1 MGDADREANVKVT
14 RSRLMIAIAAGNASA
29 LTEVCGSV
37 AAEWAAELQS
47 EVAAAKKAI
56 ELVRGH
62 EAAVKSLDEE
72 RAAVLRLRTELAAL
86 GEQHRASAG
95 EIGEADDVIHGLK
108 AQLSGAE
115 LRASGRAP
123 ASAAEE
129 LSSVQRETRINELQ
143 TVIVSLQTQLR
154 QAEQAA
160 AHARAETATA
170 QAGLQPMSAANGEL
184 QEQQA
189 HLRRMLEQSDA
200 MSAALQQQVSALQA
214 QAALP
219 SGLGALEAAAAAATA
234 DAAAGGPAVEPG
246 SFDEARGQLVS
257 ERARRQ
263 LCERE
268 LLTLKRQTDD
278 ALDRQLTLALTLP
291 LTLTLTLALT
301 LTLPLSLPLT
311 LTLTLTL
318 TPNPHPAPDT

>member
-14 RSRLMIAIAAGNASA
+14 RSRLMTAIAAGNASA
-29 LTEVCGSV
+29 LSEVCGSV

-47 EVAAAKKAI
+47 EVAAARKAI
-56 ELVRGH
+56 ELVQGH

-123 ASAAEE
+123 PTAAEE

-143 TVIVSLQTQLR
+143 TVVVSLQTQLR

-160 AHARAETATA
+160 AHARAELATA
-170 QAGLQPMSAANGEL
+170 QAGLQPMSTANAEL

-234 DAAAGGPAVEPG
+234 DAAAGGATVEPG
-246 SFDEARGQLVS
+246 SLDEARAQLVS

-263 LCERE
+263 LCEAE

-278 ALDRQLTLALTLP
+278 ALDRP
-291 LTLTLTLALT
+291 RKGD
-301 LTLPLSLPLT
+301 
-311 LTLTLTL
+311 
-318 TPNPHPAPDT
+318 PNPNRPEP

>member
-14 RSRLMIAIAAGNASA
+14 RSRLMTAIAAGNASA
-29 LTEVCGSV
+29 LSEVCGSIT
-37 AAEWAAELQS
+37 AELAAELKS
-47 EVAAAKKAI
+47 EVAAARKAI
-56 ELVRGH
+56 ELVQGH

-72 RAAVLRLRTELAAL
+72 RAAVLRLRTELATL
-86 GEQHRASAG
+86 GEQNRVSAG

-123 ASAAEE
+123 PTAADE

-154 QAEQAA
+154 QAEQAT
-160 AHARAETATA
+160 AHAQAETATA
-170 QAGLQPMSAANGEL
+170 QAGLQPMSAANAEL

-189 HLRRMLEQSDA
+189 HLRRMLEQSEA
-200 MSAALQQQVSALQA
+200 MAAALQQQVSALQA

-219 SGLGALEAAAAAATA
+219 SGLGALETAAAAAAA
-234 DAAAGGPAVEPG
+234 DAAAGAAPPVEPG
-246 SFDEARGQLVS
+246 SLDEARAQLVS

-263 LCERE
+263 LCESE

-278 ALDRQLTLALTLP
+278 ALDRQLAD
-291 LTLTLTLALT
+291 
-301 LTLPLSLPLT
+301 
-311 LTLTLTL
+311 
-318 TPNPHPAPDT
+318 PNPNPNPNPNSAGSARARVS

>member
-1 MGDADREANVKVT
+1 MGDAVDREANVKVT
-14 RSRLMIAIAAGNASA
+14 RSRLMIAIAAGNADA
-29 LTEVCGSV
+29 LSEVCNSV

-47 EVAAAKKAI
+47 EVSAARKAI

-72 RAAVLRLRTELAAL
+72 RAAVLRLRTQLSEL
-86 GEQHRASAG
+86 GEQHRASAS
-95 EIGEADDVIHGLK
+95 EIGEADDVINGLK
-108 AQLSGAE
+108 EQLSGAE

-123 ASAAEE
+123 PTSAQE

-143 TVIVSLQTQLR
+143 TVVVSLQTQLR
-154 QAEQAA
+154 QAEQAT
-160 AHARAETATA
+160 AHSKAETATA

-200 MSAALQQQVSALQA
+200 MAAALQQQVIALQQ

-219 SGLGALEAAAAAATA
+219 SGLGALEAAAAAVTA
-234 DAAAGGPAVEPG
+234 DAAAGGTATETS
-246 SFDEARGQLVS
+246 SFDEARAQLVS

-263 LCERE
+263 LCEAE
-268 LLTLKRQTDD
+268 LISLKRQV
-278 ALDRQLTLALTLP
+278 
-291 LTLTLTLALT
+291 
-301 LTLPLSLPLT
+301 
-311 LTLTLTL
+311 
-318 TPNPHPAPDT
+318 